1 MKNEYD
7 RRLGYAHFKAGSWV
21 VRLALLPH
29 SPPTWIDSRFVIE
42 DPRARGQH
50 PPPLSPSSFSSPSS
64 PFAGP
69 PTSLLQAIMA
79 GDPDTA
85 SPSNEG
91 ARAKPRVELRL
102 KAREQL
108 TSAKWDT
115 NSQVVMA
122 LEESALANSLQ
133 FKCVLVRSSPIPV

>member
-1 MKNEYD
+1 
-7 RRLGYAHFKAGSWV
+7 
-21 VRLALLPH
+21 
-29 SPPTWIDSRFVIE
+29 
-42 DPRARGQH
+42 
-50 PPPLSPSSFSSPSS
+50 
-64 PFAGP
+64 
-69 PTSLLQAIMA
+69 MA